1 MAERIGIRQLRDH
14 LTATIRR
21 VRNGET
27 LEITHDGEP
36 VALLSP
42 VPADRLARLER
53 AGLLKPAVPL
63 TEPLRRFTPLSG
75 RTSEE
80 IIAEDRGD

>member
-1 MAERIGIRQLRDH
+1 MVEQIGIRQLRDH

-21 VRNGET
+21 VRGGEI

-42 VPADRLARLER
+42 LPRDRLARLER
-53 AGLLKPAVPL
+53 AGLRTPATPL
-63 TEPLRRFTPLSG
+63 SEPLQRFKPQSG

-80 IIAEDRGD
+80 IIAEDRGE